1 VWSVNR
7 KFTSLDIQI
16 ENLLS
21 RLYHLDLSM
30 SYAEWMWIRSEWNAM
45 KIERTSLRK
54 RLANLQKKLSE
65 YEVEYRQ
72 VTE

>member
-1 VWSVNR
+1 MWSVNR
-7 KFTSLDIQI
+7 EFTSLDIQV
-16 ENLLS
+16 EYLS
-21 RLYHLDLSM
+21 NRLKELDLSM

-65 YEVEYRQ
+65 YEIEYVQ